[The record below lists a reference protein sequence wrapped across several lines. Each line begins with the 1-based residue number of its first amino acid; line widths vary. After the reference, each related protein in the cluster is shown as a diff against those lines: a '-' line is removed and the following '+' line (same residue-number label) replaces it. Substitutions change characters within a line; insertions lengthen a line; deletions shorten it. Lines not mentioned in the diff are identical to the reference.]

1 MWDFVDKLIEANVA
15 QINRKQQ
22 SITRLFPTFF
32 DRTKKVASM
41 GGLKLH
47 NININTWYF
56 KVHSGT
62 KSDVWYDNILYFV
75 NVVPLL
81 SKLVKDQ
88 RLWIADGS
96 RIDRSKLAR
105 QFLDQVDIKLSCSC
119 PAALYWGSDYILS
132 LNKYQ
137 AKYGDPET
145 RSPRIRNPK
154 QYGIMC
160 KHMHNVLRVLPFY
173 VTTITKWLTQFY
185 NKDIAGFEAEAK
197 KELSKYKVVGAELGK
212 KKKEIEKDRHPVFA
226 KESKLG
232 EREVWNLE
240 QFWITPKGKI
250 IDKKEVSHWEDA
262 KQIFKKRGIKYD
274 VDIGLTI
281 FGKEMGYIR
290 AESVS
295 SDKGIE
301 LNFDIIAPKV
311 TQAQVRTMFNLSKDC
326 DLIVWSKGK
335 IEKTGN
341 WGKFISFLRKN
352 ELIESKLIY
361 EIKIPKMLR
370 HSTGVENI
378 DSIKKHGLIAVPDEV
393 FEEDTTPGVNFSVRE
408 GEYTFRRH
416 GGCSVKVDTSGLDQS
431 KFLYLGSGWY
441 RYLGNVAPKHIKSID
456 KLIDEEII
464 EAVSGDQKIVK
475 DFYKGKS
482 KKLTLSTWGTEKE
495 GNWFK
500 FLLLTDGTIIP
511 VVYSHKKTI
520 DDTGL
525 TVGTAFM
532 GTGAVAGYIDNITK
546 EMGIGTEKSKLT
558 KVQIFIL
565 KNLYLE
571 YSVKKV
577 VVSLGN
583 KKYWRSDVKSS
594 DHLDYLLMYGPDK
607 DVEEKAKKL
616 EEDLANISDP
626 KLKQLFIG
634 DKIED
639 LEVKIR
645 SLERLAKTLDKGSIQ
660 SSLYVKIDDYQRE
673 IALLKKSLE

>member
-1 MWDFVDKLIEANVA
+1 MWEFLDKFIAEATA
-15 QINRKQQ
+15 TQIQRKQQ
-22 SITRLFPTFF
+22 SITQLFPTFF
-32 DRTKKVASM
+32 DRTKEVASK

-47 NININTWYF
+47 DININTWYF
-56 KVHSGT
+56 RVHSGT
-62 KSDVWYDNILYFV
+62 ESDVWYDDVVYFV

-132 LNKYQ
+132 LNKYR
-137 AKYGDPET
+137 AKYGDPEN

-154 QYGIMC
+154 QYGAVC

-197 KELSKYKVVGAELGK
+197 KELFKYKVAGTELGK
-212 KKKEIEKDRHPVFA
+212 KKKEVEKERHPVFA
-226 KESKLG
+226 KESKL
-232 EREVWNLE
+232 N
-240 QFWITPKGKI
+240 
-250 IDKKEVSHWEDA
+250 
-262 KQIFKKRGIKYD
+262 
-274 VDIGLTI
+274 
-281 FGKEMGYIR
+281 
-290 AESVS
+290 
-295 SDKGIE
+295 
-301 LNFDIIAPKV
+301 
-311 TQAQVRTMFNLSKDC
+311 
-326 DLIVWSKGK
+326 
-335 IEKTGN
+335 
-341 WGKFISFLRKN
+341 
-352 ELIESKLIY
+352 
-361 EIKIPKMLR
+361 
-370 HSTGVENI
+370 
-378 DSIKKHGLIAVPDEV
+378 
-393 FEEDTTPGVNFSVRE
+393 
-408 GEYTFRRH
+408 
-416 GGCSVKVDTSGLDQS
+416 
-431 KFLYLGSGWY
+431 
-441 RYLGNVAPKHIKSID
+441 
-456 KLIDEEII
+456 EEII
-464 EAVSGDQKIVK
+464 EALSGVQKTVK

-482 KKLTLSTWGTEKE
+482 KKLTLSTWGTVKE

-532 GTGAVAGYIDNITK
+532 ETGAVAGYIDNITK
-546 EMGIGTEKSKLT
+546 EMGVGTSKSALT
-558 KVQIFIL
+558 KVQILAL

-571 YSVKKV
+571 YSVKDI
-577 VVSLGN
+577 VVSLAGKN
-583 KKYWRSDVKSS
+583 WSSNVKSS

-626 KLKQLFIG
+626 KLKKLFIE

-645 SLERLAKTLDKGSIQ
+645 NLERLSKIMDKGNSQ
-660 SSLYVKIDDYQRE
+660 SSIFAKIDNYGKE
-673 IALLKKSLE
+673 IALLRKNLEKNESVT